1 MKRILKSS
9 LSLLLALC
17 LVIGVV
23 APTKVF
29 GLEAEGGDITEEQPP
44 QSGSQETGPEDD
56 TTNEEPVS
64 PVTVQI
70 KRETEGWAQEA
81 EYTISLTGNVEQ
93 VASVSFI
100 DGDNEQV
107 LMADADGNYTATV
120 LGNGTYKIAV
130 QDLESQTFYTDFQE
144 KMVDRDGPHIF
155 PQDPIPSEG
164 WQQERIYGFD
174 VMDNG
179 IGVATMSVRAT
190 DGEEIEMIREVDGT
204 YRFTAT
210 ANMVYTVTATDHLG
224 NQTIVEVT
232 ENWIDRDAPVI
243 STPVRDQSGWS
254 LQAGYTF
261 TVMEQG
267 SSSGLVNV
275 MLSTQDGEPVPL
287 ASVGEGVYQFYVNA
301 NATYTI
307 TAVDAVGNIATM
319 LVTESQI
326 DTEKPEISWPI
337 RDADGWRPNATY
349 IFTANDRFT
358 DVSSVTV
365 TLNGQAIPVGALT
378 EYAYRFEAKENGTYV
393 ITVIDALGNCAVIE
407 MVESF
412 IDHTPPTIS
421 GIQTQKE
428 WAADNNKVSMSIKD
442 NAAIKTII
450 ITDANGKEY
459 EYSQDGD
466 RYTVVAEDN
475 GVYTVHVID
484 YAGNSA
490 KTTFVV
496 DRVDT
501 IAPSRP
507 VLEATGSDGWI
518 VKDVDLFAASN
529 DTQSGIAA
537 YWYTTKNV
545 PFDKES
551 WKQMNLIDG
560 IGILNLPDD
569 QNEVYY
575 VIAED
580 DVGHLSE
587 VAQIKIRIDKTP
599 IEDLS
604 VNYDTT
610 EGSGF
615 YREVAGRL
623 LFVDKLTFVATA
635 TDDGSGVAAIEYRVV
650 GVTGTDTGWVRK
662 SMDGKEFIEQFSG
675 PDDIY
680 TVYAR
685 VYDGAGNC
693 SVEVVTEGCI
703 LENTKIEDADRIPS
717 PDLQME
723 AGMQLYGGEWTKDD
737 VQLLISGSAA
747 ISGIEYYEVKVD
759 HADPAIAD
767 IDWMRLPMEDGKAQL
782 LVTADTNAV
791 YWFRAVSYAGNIS
804 LETSGVVRVQKTA
817 PEAATLTKDTATGTN
832 GWHTVLP
839 EYQVHLPIQNEYF
852 APVEYVIRS
861 YCDGVMVGEVIYDG
875 TNAPVIDRDG
885 RWSFTITAQDAAGNV
900 SVVADSTVGA
910 LVDTMTPDKLEVTLD
925 GDTILAL
932 SPEEITDWD
941 GVNVTDSTFHSDFTI
956 FKNDSVTI
964 MAAADGGDSGIFAIY
979 YQIVPATE
987 DYNRENGWLLL
998 EGEGLRLAPNG
1009 KYHLYFKAVDE
1020 AGNVTYFSAKS
1031 LLLDD
1036 KAPDGTLTATNQGLS
1051 EYGFY
1056 NGDVTVNVQITDPFM
1071 GENQAFSG
1079 LRDIQYRILR
1089 DGVVTQEGQLWPG
1102 FGTAMENQSRV
1113 FAWEGKI
1120 VVQAALNN
1128 SNDVTVEVI
1137 ATDIAGNTMKHSSA
1151 PGDIKIDATLPD
1163 IFGSYDR
1170 NDTIPTIFDMGCFT
1184 GSRTLTITV
1193 TELNFV
1199 PELSFV
1205 RVVDGDTGREA
1216 IYSWVSDG
1224 LTHTVVIPVTEDG
1237 HYAVTASVTDA
1248 AGNVTEQIV
1257 FAEDT
1262 VAADAFIIDNTPS
1275 KITTSYS
1282 NDSARN
1288 EMYFAALR
1296 TLTVTVEERNF
1307 NPDMIKAVIDFEAE
1321 DGTHSVTELSDWYS
1335 KGNIHTATIT
1345 LDKDGTYRLEV
1356 SGQDALG
1363 NQADATKYRGAAPR
1377 HWVLDTYMEAPVFG
1391 QVSHEDAYN
1400 GQFAP
1405 EFSVFDAN
1413 IEAIDVK
1420 LVQTRMNEGNVDV
1433 TDILLAD
1440 KLVFQD
1446 VQGGKKAVLDIFPAE
1461 QKLDGGYLLSVSCI
1475 DKAGNTASGEI
1486 FFYVNRFGSVYVYDD
1501 YLTSIVAGY
1510 YREIQEDIIITEI
1523 NPSGMVDGSATVQIT
1538 VDGVPVTAPRYTMT
1552 AVEGESGWFEY
1563 RYVIA
1568 KENFTKDGAYS
1579 VVVSSKDT
1587 AGNVPENTKEDLA
1600 IRFAVDTTAPEL
1612 PAINGMEETIVK
1624 ADSVEVKLSAMDNV
1638 MLESI
1643 TVYLDGKVLERWEGI
1658 DSYSADRSFKIPAG
1672 LEHTVRI
1679 VVVDKTGNV
1688 LDTDAEGFAPGYS
1701 FNRTITVSTNFFLRL
1716 YANKTAFY
1724 VTVGSVAVAL
1734 LGVTTALIVL
1744 LTKKRKSKNGPAET

>member
-1 MKRILKSS
+1 MKKILKNA
-9 LSLLLALC
+9 LSLLLAFC
-17 LVIGVV
+17 LVLGVI
-23 APTKVF
+23 APTKAF
-29 GLEAEGGDITEEQPP
+29 GLEAEGGNITEGQPS
-44 QSGSQETGPEDD
+44 QDGSQETGPEEDASD
-56 TTNEEPVS
+56 KEPVS

-70 KRETEGWAQEA
+70 KRKTKGWAQEA
-81 EYTISLTGNVEQ
+81 EHTISLNGDLEQ
-93 VASVSFI
+93 VASVSFV
-100 DGDNEQV
+100 DGYNEQA
-107 LMADADGNYTATV
+107 LIADADGNYTVTV

-130 QDLESQTFYTDFQE
+130 QNLEGKTFYTDFVE
-144 KMVDRDGPHIF
+144 NEIDRNGPRLFLKESALI
-155 PQDPIPSEG
+155 G
-164 WQQERIYGFD
+164 KWQQERTYIFE
-174 VMDNG
+174 VMDEGAG
-179 IGVATMSVRAT
+179 IASVSVQAD
-190 DGEEIEMIREVDGT
+190 DGESSEMIREVDGT
-204 YRFTAT
+204 YRLSAT
-210 ANMVYTVTATDHLG
+210 VNAVYKVTATDKLG
-224 NQTIVEVT
+224 NQTVVEVT
-232 ENWIDRDAPVI
+232 EDRLDRDAPEI
-243 STPVRDQSGWS
+243 STPVRDKSGWAV
-254 LQAGYTF
+254 QAGYSFSVT
-261 TVMEQG
+261 ENG
-267 SSSGLVNV
+267 SGLVNV
-275 MLSTQDGEPVPL
+275 MLSVENREPVAL
-287 ASVGEGVYQFYVNA
+287 VATEDGVYRFYANA

-307 TAVDAVGNIATM
+307 TATDVAGNVTTITI
-319 LVTESQI
+319 TESQI
-326 DTEKPEISWPI
+326 DTGKPVISLPV
-337 RDADGWRPNATY
+337 RDTDGWKPNATY
-349 IFTANDRFT
+349 VFT
-358 DVSSVTV
+358 VSDQDTNVNSVTI
-365 TLNGQAIPVGALT
+365 TLNGQTIPVENPAADT
-378 EYAYRFEAKENGTYV
+378 YRFVAKENGTYI
-393 ITVIDALGNCAVIE
+393 ITVVDGVGNYTVIE
-407 MVESF
+407 VVETF
-412 IDHTPPTIS
+412 IDYTSPIIA

-428 WAADNNKVSMSIKD
+428 WSADNNIVTMSIYD
-442 NAAIKTII
+442 DAVIRSITI
-450 ITDANGKEY
+450 TNANGERFDY
-459 EYSQDGD
+459 IQDGN
-466 RYTVVAEDN
+466 RYTIAVENN
-475 GVYTVHVID
+475 GEYTVHVVD
-484 YAGNSA
+484 QAGNTA
-490 KTTFVV
+490 QATFTVN
-496 DRVDT
+496 RIDT
-501 IAPSRP
+501 ITPSNP
-507 VLEATGSDGWI
+507 VLNAFGSDGWI
-518 VKDVDLFAASN
+518 IEDVDLIATSN

-537 YWYTTKNV
+537 YWYTTQNV
-545 PFDKES
+545 PFDRET
-551 WKQMNLIDG
+551 WKRMELIDG
-560 IGILNLPDD
+560 TGVLRLTDD

-580 DVGHLSE
+580 GVGRLSE

-599 IEDLS
+599 IKDLS

-610 EGSGF
+610 EESGF
-615 YREVAGRL
+615 HREVADRL
-623 LFVDKLTFVATA
+623 LFVDQLTFVVTA

-650 GVTGTDTGWVRK
+650 GATGTDTGWVRK
-662 SMDGKEFIEQFSG
+662 PMEGQKFIEKFKG

-680 TVYAR
+680 TIYAR

-693 SVEVVTEGCI
+693 SVEVVTESCI
-703 LENTKIEDADRIPS
+703 LENTKIEDADRIS
-717 PDLQME
+717 APDLQME
-723 AGMQLYGGEWTKDD
+723 VGMQLYGGEWTKDD

-747 ISGIEYYEVKVD
+747 VSGIEYYEVKVD
-759 HADPAIAD
+759 HANPAIAD

-804 LETSGVVRVQKTA
+804 LETSGIVRVQKTA
-817 PEAATLTKDTATGTN
+817 PEAATLIKDAATGTN

-839 EYQVHLPIQNEYF
+839 EYQIQLPVRNEYF
-852 APVEYVIRS
+852 APVEYVIEC
-861 YCDGVMVGEVIYDG
+861 YCDGVMVGKVVYDG
-875 TNAPVIDRDG
+875 LNAPTIDRDG
-885 RWSFTITAQDAAGNV
+885 HWSFTITAQDAAGYV
-900 SVVADSTVGA
+900 SVTEESTIEA
-910 LVDTMTPDKLEVTLD
+910 LVDTKTPDNLEVTMD

-932 SPEEITDWD
+932 SPEEATGWD
-941 GVNVTDSTFHSDFTI
+941 GVNVTDWSLHSDFTI
-956 FKNDSVTI
+956 FKNNSVTI
-964 MAAADGGDSGIFAIY
+964 MVAADGGNSGIFAIY
-979 YQIVPATE
+979 YQIVSETE
-987 DYNRENGWLLL
+987 DYDHENGWMLL
-998 EGEGLRLAPNG
+998 EGESLRLNPNG

-1036 KAPDGTLTATNQGLS
+1036 KVPDGTLTATDQGLS

-1071 GENQAFSG
+1071 GEDQAFSG
-1079 LRDIQYRILR
+1079 LRDIQYRVLR

-1102 FGTAMENQSRV
+1102 FGTAMENQGRV

-1128 SNDVTVEVI
+1128 SNNVTVEVI
-1137 ATDIAGNTMKHSSA
+1137 VTDTAGNSMKYSSA
-1151 PGDIKIDATLPD
+1151 PGDIKIDATLPE
-1163 IFGSYDR
+1163 ILGSYDR

-1193 TELNFV
+1193 TELNFI

-1205 RVVDGDTGREA
+1205 RVIDGDTGREA

-1224 LTHTVVIPVTEDG
+1224 LTHTVSIPVTEDG
-1237 HYAVTASVTDA
+1237 HYTVAASVTDA

-1307 NPDMIKAVIDFEAE
+1307 NPDMIKAVIDFVAE

-1363 NQADATKYRGAAPR
+1363 NQADATRYRGAAPR

-1391 QVSHEDAYN
+1391 RVSHEDAYN

-1413 IEAIDVK
+1413 IESIDVK
-1420 LVQTRMNEGNVDV
+1420 LVQTQMNEGNVDV

-1461 QKLDGGYLLSVSCI
+1461 QKLDGGYLLSVNCI
-1475 DKAGNTASGEI
+1475 DKSGNTASGEI

-1501 YLTSIVAGY
+1501 YLTSIAAGY

-1538 VDGVPVTAPRYTMT
+1538 VDGVPVTDPRYTMT

-1612 PAINGMEETIVK
+1612 PAINGLEETIVK

-1643 TVYLDGKVLERWEGI
+1643 TVYLDGKVLERWDGI

-1688 LDTDAEGFAPGYS
+1688 LDTDAEGFAPGYT

-1724 VTVGSVAVAL
+1724 VTVGSVAVVL
-1734 LGVTTALIVL
+1734 LGATTALVVL
-1744 LTKKRKSKNGPAET
+1744 LVKKRKTKNGPAAT